1 MKERRKKLL
10 NVLKKKKILFE
21 DLEKEDI
28 INNILRKFSSSEL
41 ENLLKHS
48 SRNTALEVVKC
59 LIEGDTGLLTEMLT
73 IGIRAE
79 IDKQLDSPNFE
90 ETDYEKQVFTTQYN
104 KDTLRDKF
112 FNKLHIRRLVGKEA
126 I

>member
-1 MKERRKKLL
+1 
-10 NVLKKKKILFE
+10 
-21 DLEKEDI
+21 
-28 INNILRKFSSSEL
+28 
-41 ENLLKHS
+41 
-48 SRNTALEVVKC
+48 
-59 LIEGDTGLLTEMLT
+59 MLT

>member
-1 MKERRKKLL
+1 M
-10 NVLKKKKILFE
+10 FE